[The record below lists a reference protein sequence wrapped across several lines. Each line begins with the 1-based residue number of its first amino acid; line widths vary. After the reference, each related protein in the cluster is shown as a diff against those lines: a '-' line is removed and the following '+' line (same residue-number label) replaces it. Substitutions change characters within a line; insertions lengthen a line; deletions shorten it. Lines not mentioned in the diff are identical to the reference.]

1 MEEVLLNTILLYVLN
16 GFLPTEFNN
25 NNILKTEKSILSDSA
40 LHFKCNNNNLYH
52 ELYIQK
58 YQTDNSNQYLQV
70 VKCHN
75 CNTQWKEIW
84 TTSTIH

>member
-1 MEEVLLNTILLYVLN
+1 MKEVLLNTILLYVLN
-16 GFLPTEFNN
+16 GFLPAEFNN
-25 NNILKTEKSILSDSA
+25 NNILKTEKSILSDSS
-40 LHFKCNNNNLYH
+40 LHSKCKNNNLYH

-84 TTSTIH
+84 TTRTIH